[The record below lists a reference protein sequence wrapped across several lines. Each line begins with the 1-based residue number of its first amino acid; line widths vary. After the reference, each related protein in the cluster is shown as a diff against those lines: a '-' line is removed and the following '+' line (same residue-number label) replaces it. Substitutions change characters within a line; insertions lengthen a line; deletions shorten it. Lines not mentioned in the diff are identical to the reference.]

1 MSTFIQAFLLPAVIF
16 VAWKLYQLVFA
27 RTALDNIRGP
37 PSRSFLNGE
46 EMSVLFCNSVA
57 YKYLLGNF
65 LDIFNPNAWKFHQK
79 MAETCKAYFM
89 PLMGSTHLHLAI

>member
-1 MSTFIQAFLLPAVIF
+1 MFVVCPRHLVGFFLRSNGNAMSTFIQAFLLPAVIF

-46 EMSVLFCNSVA
+46 GMSVLFVI
-57 YKYLLGNF
+57 LL
-65 LDIFNPNAWKFHQK
+65 LISIF
-79 MAETCKAYFM
+79 
-89 PLMGSTHLHLAI
+89 